1 MGNSTNATENN
12 SINNST
18 NVTEN
23 NSMNKNI
30 MKQKIKDILGNELL
44 AKENSNMSKIVS
56 EISAFSGSKIS
67 SFTDTKIFKFINII
81 INFQSYIFLHVFFF
95 IFIN

>member
-67 SFTDTKIFKFINII
+67 SFTDTKIFKL
-81 INFQSYIFLHVFFF
+81 SLVFLFFCL
-95 IFIN
+95 